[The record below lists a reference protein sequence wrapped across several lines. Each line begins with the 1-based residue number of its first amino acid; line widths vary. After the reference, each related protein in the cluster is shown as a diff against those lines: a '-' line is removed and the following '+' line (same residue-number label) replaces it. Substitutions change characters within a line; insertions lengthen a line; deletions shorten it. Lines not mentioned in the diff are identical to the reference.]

1 MPVWHLALSLIILSS
16 RPLRPLPWQQLSL
29 RRDHLNFLFSGKLFC
44 VCCVYAPNHNPAQDQ
59 FLKDFHPN
67 IDPSIPT
74 VLCGDFNEVFDC
86 SQDWAGSGPS
96 VSLLD
101 SSSSPKYLFEDC
113 CVIDIWRH
121 LHPSSLGF
129 TWTRWDGSLA
139 SHIDLFSV
147 QISLYCPLSFLRLL
161 WCMSQRPLMLFL
173 LIQVSGSLTSLSS
186 TIQSMST

>member
-1 MPVWHLALSLIILSS
+1 MFLVVTCK
-16 RPLRPLPWQQLSL
+16 
-29 RRDHLNFLFSGKLFC
+29 LNFLSGKLFC

-59 FLKDFHPN
+59 FLKDFHPK
-67 IDPSIPT
+67 ID
-74 VLCGDFNEVFDC
+74 CGDFNEVFDC
-86 SQDWAGSGPS
+86 SQDWAGSSPS

-147 QISLYCPLSFLRLL
+147 RFSLCPLFPLVVLSLVLSQIIVVYVSTTADAIPPGPGL
-161 WCMSQRPLMLFL
+161 WKLNISILNNPEYVN
-173 LIQVSGSLTSLSS
+173 LISKA
-186 TIQSMST
+186 